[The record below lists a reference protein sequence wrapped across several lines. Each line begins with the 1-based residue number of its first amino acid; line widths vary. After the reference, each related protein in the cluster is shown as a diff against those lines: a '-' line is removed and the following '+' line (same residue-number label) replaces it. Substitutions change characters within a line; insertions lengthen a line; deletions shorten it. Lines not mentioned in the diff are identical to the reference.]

1 MPLDPAARAQ
11 LDQMA
16 AMGGPPLNTLPAPA
30 VREAMKAGYAAVPA
44 GPDMHR
50 VEDMELPGPEGPIPV
65 RLYWPVEGESLPIL
79 VWYHLGG
86 WVIGDIEGS
95 DPTARRLA
103 DGAGCIVV
111 SVDYRLAPE
120 HPYPAAADDAYA
132 AFVWCVQN
140 AERIGGDAT
149 KIAVGGDSAG
159 GNLAA
164 VVSQMA
170 RDRGS
175 SSGLVHQLLVYPVTD
190 YVMTQDSW
198 TENAEYLLTRELM
211 DWFWDAYV
219 PDAATRAEPYASPVC
234 ASDLSGLPPAHVIT
248 AEYDPLRDE
257 GVAYAEA
264 LSAAGVPVVARTY
277 EGQIHAFLN
286 DAHLYEL
293 GREATATACE
303 ELRKAFDA

>member
-16 AMGGPPLNTLPAPA
+16 AMGGPPLNTLPAPV
-30 VREAMKAGYAAVPA
+30 VREAMKAGYAAVPP

-50 VEDMELPGPEGPIPV
+50 VEDMELPGPEGPVPV
-65 RLYWPVEGESLPIL
+65 RVYWPVEGQSLPIL
-79 VWYHLGG
+79 VWYHGGG
-86 WVIGDIEGS
+86 WVIGDLDGN

-103 DGAGCIVV
+103 AGAGCIVV

-140 AERIGGDAT
+140 AARIGGDAT

-175 SSGLVHQLLVYPVTD
+175 ASGLVHQLLVYPVTD
-190 YVMTQDSW
+190 YVRTQGSYD
-198 TENAEYLLTRELM
+198 ENGEYILTKDLM

-219 PDAATRAEPYASPVC
+219 PDAATRAEPYVSPAC

-248 AEYDPLRDE
+248 GEYDPLRDE
-257 GVAYAEA
+257 GRAYAEA
-264 LSAAGVPVVARTY
+264 LSAAGVPVVAKTY
-277 EGQIHAFLN
+277 EGQIHTFFTN
-286 DAHLYEL
+286 AHLYEP

-303 ELRKAFDA
+303 ELRKAFGA